1 MQPMDCEKIE
11 QVAEALADEGKNSK
25 AMNMFAK
32 AAECWI
38 RWEAYSR
45 AAQAYERAY
54 EHGMLANEYS
64 EAALVMTAAGSAWIK
79 NGEHEKFEID
89 CLLAAEAYVSAAGTE
104 KDPLLLLDGAYCAI
118 TGGDI
123 DMARSLLHAVIET
136 TKGKATGLIDFAL
149 MLTEYR
155 FGDAEKLINSVL
167 VDQLDKEHLNKIKR
181 SFELVLAGFIRTSLE
196 SEAAVTIAS
205 LEESTGLSG
214 KRLKQIIRTSIEKG
228 FIPAY
233 YDEDSEELV
242 IDSERYDIETLE
254 TRKGPILS
262 RDLEDP
268 GAWDVDLEQD
278 EDNDSGD

>member
-11 QVAEALADEGKNSK
+11 QAAEALARDGKNTE
-25 AMNMFAK
+25 AMKLFAK

-38 RWEAYSR
+38 RWESFSK

-54 EHGMLANEYS
+54 EHAMLANEYS
-64 EAALVMTAAGSAWIK
+64 EAALIMTAAGSAWIK
-79 NGEHEKFEID
+79 NGEHDKFEID
-89 CLLAAEAYVSAAGTE
+89 CLLAAEAYVSAAGAE
-104 KDPLLLLDGAYCAI
+104 KNPLLLLDSAYCAI

-123 DMARSLLHAVIET
+123 DMARSLLQAVIKT
-136 TKGKATGLIDFAL
+136 TEGKATGLVDFAL

-155 FGDAEKLINSVL
+155 FGDAEKMIDSVL
-167 VDQLDKEHLNKIKR
+167 VDQLNKEHLDKLRR

-205 LEESTGLSG
+205 LEESTGLDR
-214 KRLKQIIRTSIEKG
+214 KRLKKIIKSSIEKG
-228 FIPAY
+228 YIPAY

-242 IDSERYDIETLE
+242 IDSERFDIEMLE

-262 RDLEDP
+262 RDLKDP
-268 GAWDVDLEQD
+268 GAWDLDLDID
-278 EDNDSGD
+278 ED